1 MNEKTKFTKMYNDIC
16 RALAGI
22 EPNSEAIPLVHP
34 IGTPAQQALLQYLSL
49 TIANSDLQ
57 SDERRKVVFDN
68 MSASEYIHLSNFA
81 EANGKCND
89 LSMKSN
95 ETN

>member
-34 IGTPAQQALLQYLSL
+34 IGTPAQQALLKYLSL
-49 TIANSDLQ
+49 TIVNSDFP
-57 SDERRKVVFDN
+57 SDERRKIVFDN
-68 MSASEYIHLSNFA
+68 MSATEYLQLSNVA
-81 EANGKCND
+81 EVNGKCND
-89 LSMKSN
+89 LSMKIN
-95 ETN
+95 ETR